1 MSFIHF
7 LRRVLWYLDKHLAHI
22 EHRPQPAVRVP
33 PKRLENEVRAFLRSL
48 DWSDEGA
55 RNYLETHMTR
65 ITRTLGLVPELG
77 GTKNILELG
86 AYMHMTPALGCVLGY
101 DVRGAYYGPLGR
113 IDTKIATAGGKE
125 IFRCFVDLFNAE
137 KDRYPYQDGSFDVVL
152 ACEIYEHMLLDPM
165 HLLVE
170 CHRVLGDNGTLIL
183 TTPNIMSWTGVAR
196 LLHGREN
203 PQIFSMYPN
212 PKSEFRETEIP
223 HVREYTPEELE
234 FCVISA
240 GFRIEYLFTEK
251 IAGYDADLYYK
262 DVLERG
268 NYPMT
273 LRGEQMYCVARKVT
287 GAPVNRYPAFLYEG
301 C

>member
-1 MSFIHF
+1 MYLIHF

-22 EHRPQPAVRVP
+22 EHRPQLAVQVP
-33 PKRLENEVRAFLRSL
+33 PKRLENEVRSFLRSL
-48 DWSDEGA
+48 DWADEGA

-65 ITRTLGLVPELG
+65 ITRTLGMVPQPG
-77 GTKNILELG
+77 RTKKILELG
-86 AYMHMTPALGCVLGY
+86 AYMHMTPALKCVLGY

-113 IDTKIATAGGKE
+113 VDTKIVTSGGKE

-137 KDRYPYQDGSFDVVL
+137 KDRYPYADNSFDVVL

-170 CHRVLGDNGTLIL
+170 CHRVLGENGALIL
-183 TTPNIMSWTGVAR
+183 TTPNIMSWTALAR

-203 PQIFSMYPN
+203 PQLFSMYPN
-212 PKSEFRETEIP
+212 PRSEFKDTEIP

-234 FCVISA
+234 YCIISA
-240 GFRIEYLFTEK
+240 GFRIEYFFTEK
-251 IAGYDADLYYK
+251 IEGYEADRYYR

-287 GAPVNRYPAFLYEG
+287 GAPINRYPSFLYEG